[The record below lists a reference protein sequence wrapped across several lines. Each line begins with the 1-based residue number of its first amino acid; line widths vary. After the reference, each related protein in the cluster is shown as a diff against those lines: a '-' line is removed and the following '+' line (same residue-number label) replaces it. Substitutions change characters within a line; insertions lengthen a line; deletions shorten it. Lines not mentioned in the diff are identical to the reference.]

1 MTEKRLKF
9 CTHYIELQSATASAR
24 LAGFS
29 ESYSLKQSHLLLKIP
44 EIQEKIKHLEEEY
57 FSKEFKK
64 LAYKSIKKLD
74 NIISSGECDNVQ
86 LSAVKYA
93 LSQANVSDKEDSEA
107 QTVHI
112 KIKMPIE
119 L

>member
-1 MTEKRLKF
+1 MTDKRLRF
-9 CTHYIELQSATASAR
+9 CTHYIELQCATKSAR

-44 EIQEKIKHLEEEY
+44 EIQEKIKHLEDEY

-74 NIISSGECDNVQ
+74 DIISSEECESVQ
-86 LSAVKYA
+86 LSAVKYT
-93 LSQANVSDKEDSEA
+93 LSQANVSDKEDSET
-107 QTVHI
+107 QTIQI
-112 KIKMPIE
+112 KIKLPD
-119 L
+119 